1 MSKDTKSVMD
11 AAITA
16 VITQPINPEFALEN
30 DKINYELFNIKVGL
44 NEIEGVITKLKQSL
58 EDVWWLSKK
67 KKLCIIFTATD
78 YYQ

>member
-30 DKINYELFNIKVGL
+30 DKINYELFNIKAGL
-44 NEIEGVITKLKQSL
+44 NEIEGRITELKQSL
-58 EDVWWLSKK
+58 EDVWWLIIVNVIKK
-67 KKLCIIFTATD
+67 KKQISKA
-78 YYQ
+78 

>member
-30 DKINYELFNIKVGL
+30 DKINYELYNIKAGL
-44 NEIEGVITKLKQSL
+44 NEIEGRITELKQSL
-58 EDVWWLSKK
+58 EDM
-67 KKLCIIFTATD
+67 
-78 YYQ
+78 

>member
-30 DKINYELFNIKVGL
+30 DKINYELFNIKSSL

-58 EDVWWLSKK
+58 EDVWWLIIVNVLKIKKQISK
-67 KKLCIIFTATD
+67 A
-78 YYQ
+78 

>member
-30 DKINYELFNIKVGL
+30 DKINYELFNIKAGL
-44 NEIEGVITKLKQSL
+44 NEIEGRITELKQSL
-58 EDVWWLSKK
+58 ENMC
-67 KKLCIIFTATD
+67 CII
-78 YYQ
+78 YQNHYKVMSI

>member
-30 DKINYELFNIKVGL
+30 DKIYIELFNIKAGL
-44 NEIEGVITKLKQSL
+44 NEIEGRITELKQSL
-58 EDVWWLSKK
+58 ENV
-67 KKLCIIFTATD
+67 
-78 YYQ
+78 

>member
-30 DKINYELFNIKVGL
+30 DKINYELFNIKSSL
-44 NEIEGVITKLKQSL
+44 NEIEGVITKQKQSL
-58 EDVWWLSKK
+58 EDM
-67 KKLCIIFTATD
+67 
-78 YYQ
+78 

>member
-30 DKINYELFNIKVGL
+30 DKINYELFNIKSSL
-44 NEIEGVITKLKQSL
+44 NEIEGVITKQKQSL
-58 EDVWWLSKK
+58 EDV
-67 KKLCIIFTATD
+67 
-78 YYQ
+78 

>member
-44 NEIEGVITKLKQSL
+44 NEIESRITELKQSL
-58 EDVWWLSKK
+58 EDV
-67 KKLCIIFTATD
+67 
-78 YYQ
+78 

>member
-30 DKINYELFNIKVGL
+30 DKINYELINIKAGL
-44 NEIEGVITKLKQSL
+44 NEIEGRITELKQSL
-58 EDVWWLSKK
+58 ENV
-67 KKLCIIFTATD
+67 
-78 YYQ
+78 

>member
-44 NEIEGVITKLKQSL
+44 SEIEGRITELKQSL
-58 EDVWWLSKK
+58 ENV
-67 KKLCIIFTATD
+67 
-78 YYQ
+78 

>member
-30 DKINYELFNIKVGL
+30 DKINYELFNIKEGL
-44 NEIEGVITKLKQSL
+44 SEIEGVINKLKQSL
-58 EDVWWLSKK
+58 EDVWW
-67 KKLCIIFTATD
+67 IFKNNI
-78 YYQ
+78 

>member
-44 NEIEGVITKLKQSL
+44 NEIEGRITELKQSL
-58 EDVWWLSKK
+58 EDM
-67 KKLCIIFTATD
+67 
-78 YYQ
+78 

>member
-30 DKINYELFNIKVGL
+30 DKINYELFNIKEGL
-44 NEIEGVITKLKQSL
+44 SEIEGVITKLKQSL
-58 EDVWWLSKK
+58 EDVWW
-67 KKLCIIFTATD
+67 I
-78 YYQ
+78 

>member
-30 DKINYELFNIKVGL
+30 DKINYELFNIKAGL
-44 NEIEGVITKLKQSL
+44 NEIEGHITELKQSL
-58 EDVWWLSKK
+58 ENV
-67 KKLCIIFTATD
+67 
-78 YYQ
+78 

>member
-30 DKINYELFNIKVGL
+30 DKIYIELFNIKEGL
-44 NEIEGVITKLKQSL
+44 SEIEGRITEPK
-58 EDVWWLSKK
+58 
-67 KKLCIIFTATD
+67 
-78 YYQ
+78 

>member
-30 DKINYELFNIKVGL
+30 DKINYELFNIKAGL
-44 NEIEGVITKLKQSL
+44 NEIEGRITELKQSL
-58 EDVWWLSKK
+58 EDVWWPFRSKTSRTIK
-67 KKLCIIFTATD
+67 I
-78 YYQ
+78 

>member
-30 DKINYELFNIKVGL
+30 DKINYEIFNIKSSL
-44 NEIEGVITKLKQSL
+44 NEIEGVITKQKQSL
-58 EDVWWLSKK
+58 EDM
-67 KKLCIIFTATD
+67 
-78 YYQ
+78 

>member
-30 DKINYELFNIKVGL
+30 DKINYELFNIKAGL
-44 NEIEGVITKLKQSL
+44 NEIEGRITELKQSL
-58 EDVWWLSKK
+58 ENVW
-67 KKLCIIFTATD
+67 CILKNNI
-78 YYQ
+78 

>member
-30 DKINYELFNIKVGL
+30 DKINYELFNIKAGL
-44 NEIEGVITKLKQSL
+44 NEIEGRITELKQSL
-58 EDVWWLSKK
+58 ENVWWPFRSN
-67 KKLCIIFTATD
+67 I
-78 YYQ
+78 